1 MRRGVWV
8 RAMFERRGMLSEF
21 GRGDRVM
28 VRHGRARSLTARS
41 GRDRQSDLKVAYGM
55 GVHFPDVRRVYHLGS
70 PWTVPFSALGTVW
83 ADVGI

>member
-1 MRRGVWV
+1 MGPSHV
-8 RAMFERRGMLSEF
+8 RKARHVERIWERRS
-21 GRGDRVM
+21 GDG
-28 VRHGRARSLTARS
+28 RHGRARSLTARS

>member
-1 MRRGVWV
+1 
-8 RAMFERRGMLSEF
+8 
-21 GRGDRVM
+21 
-28 VRHGRARSLTARS
+28 
-41 GRDRQSDLKVAYGM
+41 M